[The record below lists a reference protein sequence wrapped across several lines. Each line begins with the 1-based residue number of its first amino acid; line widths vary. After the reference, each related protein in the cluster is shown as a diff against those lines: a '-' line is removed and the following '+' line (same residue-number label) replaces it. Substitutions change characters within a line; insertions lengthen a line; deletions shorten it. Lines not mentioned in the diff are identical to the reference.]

1 MSRNEKLNFDES
13 ILKSINGSE
22 YVDNHYFD
30 DSYKNALRLELSER
44 FLLEKFEKLEIP
56 DLKKK
61 PHMCS
66 VASSSRLCFLY
77 FANVKDIEFE
87 KKLSIGIRGGNPQ
100 LDAYSS
106 TSHTYYECKCHE
118 IFDNHNTNKN
128 HLSKS
133 YAKIISEKFNVN
145 ITNSNVDDYLKLA
158 LKDFGINDD
167 SSIYDLRFDFKQFIC
182 HLLGIANEGGGTLK
196 YVFFTP
202 SEKMKKNFDDI
213 YKKLN
218 TEIKEIK
225 ASQKI
230 RKMCEENN
238 IKIDFTYKS
247 VDTVEDFVL
256 KRIRDK

>member
-1 MSRNEKLNFDES
+1 MSRNEKWNFDEN
-13 ILKSINGSE
+13 ILKSIKGSE
-22 YVDNHYFD
+22 YVDNHYFN
-30 DSYKNALRLELSER
+30 DSYKDALRLELSER
-44 FLLEKFEKLEIP
+44 FLLEKFEKREIP
-56 DLKKK
+56 ENLEK

-87 KKLSIGIRGGNPQ
+87 KELSTGIRGGKPQ

-106 TSHTYYECKCHE
+106 TMHTYYECKCHE
-118 IFDNHNTNKN
+118 IFDNHDKNKN

-145 ITNSNVDDYLKLA
+145 ITNSNVDDYLKFT

-167 SSIYDLRFDFKQFIC
+167 LSIYDLHFDFKQFIC
-182 HLLGIANEGGGTLK
+182 HLLGIANEGGGTLE

-202 SEKMKKNFDDI
+202 SEEMKKNFDGI

-225 ASQKI
+225 ASPKI

-238 IKIDFTYKS
+238 IKIGFTYIS
-247 VDTVEDFVL
+247 VDTVEDFVV